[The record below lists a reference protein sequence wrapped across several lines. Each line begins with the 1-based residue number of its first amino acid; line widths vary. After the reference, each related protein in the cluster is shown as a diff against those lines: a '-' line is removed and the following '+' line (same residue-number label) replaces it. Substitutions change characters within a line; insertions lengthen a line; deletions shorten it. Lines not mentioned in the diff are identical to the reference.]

1 MYAIVRNNEI
11 VASGRLDHLFPN
23 SSFPESGEYGDFL
36 KDNDVVEVI
45 TSIEYNSSNQKLVEC
60 EPYLQGGKVYSVKVE
75 SISTE
80 EQKEILEA
88 HIDFE
93 LISTS
98 WVDSDTT
105 LSENHINAWK
115 NYRAKLL
122 ELREYDKVSDIT
134 WPNKPVVYPGGEA

>member
-11 VASGRLDHLFPN
+11 VAFGRLDHLFSN

-36 KDNDVVEVI
+36 KDNDAVEVI
-45 TSIEYNSSNQKLVEC
+45 TSIEYDSNTKKLVEC
-60 EPYLQGGKVYSVKVE
+60 EPYIQGGKVYSVRVE
-75 SISTE
+75 NISSE
-80 EQKEILEA
+80 EQKNILEA

-115 NYRAKLL
+115 NYRSKLL

-134 WPNKPVVYPGGEA
+134 WPNKPAVYPGGES